1 MKFGICTSIDNI
13 DALAAMGFDYL
24 ECNVSQLAGL
34 SDEDF
39 AARKEQAQKASIP
52 VSCFNVL
59 FPKAIKVI
67 GPDYNKEATAE
78 YLNKAFSR
86 VQALGGTTVVFGSG
100 GARKRPDDVDFF
112 SAYRQLVEVTKQI
125 GEIADKY
132 GVTIVIEPLNRG
144 ETNMINSM
152 AEGAQLAADVNLPNV
167 KLLTDFFHVAKD
179 GEPVE
184 DVERIGA
191 FAHVHIASGKG
202 RLYPL
207 PGQDEQY
214 PLFFQCLKKIG
225 YNGRV
230 SIEGKTEDMMKDAP
244 IALAYMKG
252 LAGE

>member
-1 MKFGICTSIDNI
+1 MKFGICTPIENI
-13 DALAAMGFDYL
+13 LKLEEMGFDYI
-24 ECNVSQLAGL
+24 ECGVSKLAEL
-34 SDEDF
+34 SDEEF
-39 AARKEQAQKASIP
+39 ASWKEQAQKASIP

-59 FPKAIKVI
+59 FPKTIRLI
-67 GPDYNKEATAE
+67 GDEYDKEKTTA
-78 YLNKAFSR
+78 YLHKALSR
-86 VQALGGTTVVFGSG
+86 VQAMGGTTVVFGSG
-100 GARKRPDDVDFF
+100 GARKRPENVDFF
-112 SAYRQLVEVTKQI
+112 TAYRQLVEVTKLV
-125 GEIADKY
+125 GEIAGKY

-152 AEGAQLAADVNLPNV
+152 AEGAQLVADVNLPNV

-214 PLFFQCLKKIG
+214 PLFFECLKKIG
-225 YNGRV
+225 YDGRV
-230 SIEGKTEDMMKDAP
+230 SIEGKTEDMAKDAP
-244 IALAYMKG
+244 VALAYMKK